1 MNKKDRIIIALDIDK
16 CEKSKNIIRK
26 IDEAT
31 FFKVGLQSFIKFGNE
46 LLSLLHERNKKIFLD
61 LKFFDI
67 PNTVSGAIK
76 SSIKYNPYFLTIHLL
91 GGREMIKSAIDSA
104 NGNTNIV
111 GVSILTSFDD
121 DDLFSI
127 GIKDKTESEV
137 LRLIELGLKSGLKYF
152 VCSGIEIEPIRKR
165 FGYDI
170 KLITPG
176 IRPEWSVK
184 GDQKR
189 VLTPKKAIELGS
201 DYLVIGRP
209 IIESEN
215 PLDSFNKIISE
226 I

>member
-1 MNKKDRIIIALDIDK
+1 VNKKDRIIIALDIDK